1 MKKKILILGAII
13 IFLAS
18 LSPISQSQSEVI
30 GGGAAP
36 PADASMAVA
45 KPDEA
50 VKETKTGTAEPVPQ
64 ATQPLAA
71 SPQPAAQQVAN
82 TETAA
87 GGENAEEKVLGEKI
101 APGNITVDFKDADV
115 RTVLRVLSEKSG
127 VNIVG
132 SKDVDGLVTVRLNNV
147 YWEKALD
154 IICKN
159 YGYAF
164 ERDGNIIRV
173 TTIENLKQ
181 EELTTEVF
189 SLNYAKAK
197 DVTDAIK
204 EMLTVRGKDKIKFDE
219 RTNVLIVTDI
229 PTNLYKIRQVIY
241 KLDKRTPQ
249 VLIEAKII
257 ETTLNDA
264 ENLGI
269 DWNVRLAAA
278 GAKRPIT
285 FPFSYSGQLSWLGI
299 PSNMWNNFM
308 PRVEGTTT
316 YSASST
322 ESGAVITQTT
332 DSPFPIGLGYINQ
345 GTDSPFPLTTV
356 DNFTFG
362 TLDFSQFSL
371 VLEYLKSRRDTN
383 ILSNPRVATLSNQEA
398 SILVGIKLAIPKFER
413 NPDTGTMEVT
423 GYTEKDLGVKLN
435 VTPHINASG
444 DIVVD
449 LKPEISD
456 LLGYDV
462 LDPQRGIRA
471 PRYSTRE
478 AKTQIMVRDGETI
491 MIGGL
496 IKENTVNYKK
506 KVPWLGDIPVLG
518 RVLFTKTEEGVEKT
532 ELIIFM
538 TVHLISSDTL
548 DASAASSSAF
558 VPIPVKK

>member
-1 MKKKILILGAII
+1 LKNKII
-13 IFLAS
+13 ILSAVIIFFVS
-18 LSPISQSQSEVI
+18 LSPNLQSESETT
-30 GGGAAP
+30 AQ
-36 PADASMAVA
+36 PAVTQVVQP
-45 KPDEA
+45 KPSPS
-50 VKETKTGTAEPVPQ
+50 KPV
-64 ATQPLAA
+64 A
-71 SPQPAAQQVAN
+71 SPAVE

-87 GGENAEEKVLGEKI
+87 TEESAESKIMNERI
-101 APGNITVDFKDADV
+101 APGNITIDFKEADI

-127 VNIVG
+127 VNIVAG
-132 SKDVDGLVTVRLNNV
+132 KDVEGTITIRLNNV

-173 TTIENLKQ
+173 TTVENLKQ

-197 DVTDAIK
+197 DVTEAIK
-204 EMLTVRGKDKIKFDE
+204 EMLTSRGKDKIKCDE

-241 KLDKRTPQ
+241 KLDKKTPQ

-257 ETTLNDA
+257 ETTLTDN

-269 DWNVRLAAA
+269 DWTVRLSAY

-285 FPFSYSGQLSWLGI
+285 FPFTVAGTLSYLGI
-299 PSNMWNNFM
+299 DKLAWNNFM
-308 PRVEGTTT
+308 PRVEGD
-316 YSASST
+316 
-322 ESGAVITQTT
+322 VTQTVST
-332 DSPFPIGLGYINQ
+332 PGGGVPPSVTATVDSSFPIELGEFRQWSDSPFPVAGP
-345 GTDSPFPLTTV
+345 D
-356 DNFTFG
+356 DFTFG
-362 TLDFSQFSL
+362 ALDFSQFSL

-383 ILSNPRVATLSNQEA
+383 VLSNPRVATLNNQEA

-423 GYTEKDLGVKLN
+423 GYTEKDLGIKLN

-456 LLGYDV
+456 LVGYDV
-462 LDPQRGIRA
+462 LDALRGIRA

-496 IKENTVNYKK
+496 IKEQTVNYKK

-518 RVLFTKTEEGVEKT
+518 RALFTKTEEGVEKT

-538 TVHLISSDTL
+538 TVHLISNDTVE
-548 DASAASSSAF
+548 ANAISSSAF